1 MTAAGRLLIVDDN
14 EDLCEAMCL
23 LASDEGF
30 EARGVNDG
38 RAFRA
43 AVDDF
48 APDFILLDLA
58 IPDEDGVE
66 LLAFL
71 RDHGCKARV
80 GIASSQ
86 PDHLLRQAG
95 DLARAYGLDFMGA
108 LRKPF
113 TRAEFRAFF

>member
-1 MTAAGRLLIVDDN
+1 MMTGARLLIIDDN
-14 EDLCEAMCL
+14 EDLCDAMCL

-30 EARGVNDG
+30 EVRGVNDG
-38 RAFRA
+38 WTFRA
-43 AVDDF
+43 VFKDF

-71 RDHGCKARV
+71 RDQGCRARV